1 MLQTISAHRILL
13 LITLLGLAL
22 ATVGGTCVVVE
33 EGIPGPY
40 AEPGENEEVML
51 EQEQEAME

>member
-1 MLQTISAHRILL
+1 MRHAIYAHPISL
-13 LITLLGLAL
+13 LITLFGLAL
-22 ATVGGTCVVVE
+22 ATIGGTCVVVE
-33 EGIPGPY
+33 EGSY